1 MIRAPGPFWQHDRV
15 RGELSRTERPNRAT
29 VTLALVNGRGER
41 QEFVFDE
48 RSTCL
53 IGRGEDCSP
62 RLPNDEHHRSVS
74 RHHCMV
80 DINPPDVR
88 IRDFGSRN
96 GTYVNGV
103 KIGQRDPGQSAAQGR
118 GLGFQERDLKDGDEV
133 RLGRSVAFQVS
144 VKLPPE
150 AATTVVLGAHLAET
164 LPPPGCVKCGREIT
178 HELGIRGAA
187 GTGEYVCESC
197 QANPEDVM
205 TLLVKL
211 AQAGTRGDLSA
222 IAEYTLL
229 GELGRG
235 GMGAVYLARHK
246 TTGQLVALKLML
258 PKVAANETSR
268 ARFMREV
275 ELTRMLRHPN
285 IAALYEDGFAD
296 GAFFFTTE
304 YCEGG
309 SLDKL
314 LRIRGGKL
322 PADEA
327 VKYALDVLDGLEYA
341 HSRDVVHRD
350 LSPSN
355 ILLADTT
362 SGARAG
368 VGNGLGAG
376 ASAGAGP
383 DVGAGAGARAGA
395 RAGFGAGTS
404 LGFSASPIPGSGP
417 GSSLGAS
424 AGGGSGS
431 SGGGGAGG
439 RRHYGAPTSYVAKVG
454 DFGLGKAFD
463 QAGLSGLTRTGAK
476 AGKPWYLARQQVVNF
491 KQVPKAVD
499 LWALAACLYRCLTG
513 TYVRDFPDD
522 VDQWHV
528 ILYSSPV
535 PIRERDPSIP
545 HALAE
550 VIDEALREQ
559 PEIGFSTAA
568 AFRDALRQA
577 WPLG

>member
-1 MIRAPGPFWQHDRV
+1 V
-15 RGELSRTERPNRAT
+15 S
-29 VTLALVNGRGER
+29 LALVNGRGER

-74 RHHCMV
+74 RHHCML

-103 KIGQRDPGQSAAQGR
+103 KIGQRDPAHSAAQGR
-118 GLGFQERDLKDGDEV
+118 GLGLQERDLKDGDEV
-133 RLGRSVAFQVS
+133 RLGRSVAFRVS
-144 VKLPPE
+144 VRLPPE
-150 AATTVVLGAHLAET
+150 AATTIVLGAHLAET

-187 GTGEYVCESC
+187 SAGEFVCESC

-211 AQAGTRGDLSA
+211 AQAGARGDLSA

-246 TTGQLVALKLML
+246 ISGQHVALKLML
-258 PKVAANETSR
+258 PKVAANETAR

-275 ELTRMLRHPN
+275 ELTRMLRHTN

-314 LRIRGGKL
+314 LRIRGGRL
-322 PADEA
+322 PIDEA

-341 HSRDVVHRD
+341 HSRNVVHRD

-355 ILLADTT
+355 ILLADSTTT
-362 SGARAG
+362 SS
-368 VGNGLGAG
+368 
-376 ASAGAGP
+376 ASASTP
-383 DVGAGAGARAGA
+383 Y
-395 RAGFGAGTS
+395 
-404 LGFSASPIPGSGP
+404 L
-417 GSSLGAS
+417 
-424 AGGGSGS
+424 
-431 SGGGGAGG
+431 
-439 RRHYGAPTSYVAKVG
+439 AKVG

-499 LWALAACLYRCLTG
+499 VWALAACLYKCLTG

-528 ILYSSPV
+528 ILYSSPI

-545 HALAE
+545 RALAE

-577 WPLG
+577 WPIS

>member
-1 MIRAPGPFWQHDRV
+1 M
-15 RGELSRTERPNRAT
+15 RGELTRIERPARAT

-41 QEFVFDE
+41 SEFVFDE

-74 RHHCMV
+74 RHHCML

-103 KIGQRDPGQSAAQGR
+103 KIGQRDPAQSAAQGR
-118 GLGFQERDLKDGDEV
+118 GLGLQERDLKDGDEV
-133 RLGRSVAFQVS
+133 RLGRSVALHIS
-144 VKLPPE
+144 VNLPPE
-150 AATTVVLGAHLAET
+150 AATTVVIGAHLAET

-178 HELGIRGAA
+178 HELGARSGAA
-187 GTGEYVCESC
+187 TGEYVCQSC

-211 AQAGTRGDLSA
+211 AQAGTRSDLSA

-246 TTGQLVALKLML
+246 RTGQHVALKLML
-258 PKVAANETSR
+258 PKVAANETAK

-322 PADEA
+322 PIDEA

-341 HSRDVVHRD
+341 HSRNVVHRD

-355 ILLADTT
+355 ILLADAT
-362 SGARAG
+362 SSTNTGAA
-368 VGNGLGAG
+368 LG
-376 ASAGAGP
+376 SN
-383 DVGAGAGARAGA
+383 
-395 RAGFGAGTS
+395 
-404 LGFSASPIPGSGP
+404 
-417 GSSLGAS
+417 
-424 AGGGSGS
+424 
-431 SGGGGAGG
+431 
-439 RRHYGAPTSYVAKVG
+439 RHYGATTPYIAKVG

-499 LWALAACLYRCLTG
+499 VWALAACLYKCLTG

-535 PIRERDPSIP
+535 PIRDRDPSIP
-545 HALAE
+545 HALAA
-550 VIDEALREQ
+550 VIDEALREH
-559 PEIGFSTAA
+559 PEIGFATAA

-577 WPLG
+577 WPIP

>member
-1 MIRAPGPFWQHDRV
+1 
-15 RGELSRTERPNRAT
+15 

-74 RHHCMV
+74 RHHCML

-103 KIGQRDPGQSAAQGR
+103 KIGQRDPAQSAAQGR

-133 RLGRSVAFQVS
+133 RLGRSVAFRVS
-144 VKLPPE
+144 VTVPPE
-150 AATTVVLGAHLAET
+150 AAPTIAIGPGAHLAET
-164 LPPPGCVKCGREIT
+164 LPPPGCVKCSREIT
-178 HELGIRGAA
+178 HELSIRGVEA
-187 GTGEYVCESC
+187 GGEYVCESC

-211 AQAGTRGDLSA
+211 AQAGTRGDLRA

-246 TTGQLVALKLML
+246 TTGRLVALKLML
-258 PKVAANETSR
+258 PKVAANETAR
-268 ARFMREV
+268 ARFLREV

-285 IAALYEDGFAD
+285 IADLYEDGFAD

-314 LRIRGGKL
+314 LQVRGGRL
-322 PADEA
+322 PVDEA
-327 VKYALDVLDGLEYA
+327 VGYALDVLEGLEYA
-341 HSRDVVHRD
+341 HSRNVVHRD

-355 ILLADTT
+355 ILLADKT
-362 SGARAG
+362 SGSLRRYRA
-368 VGNGLGAG
+368 
-376 ASAGAGP
+376 
-383 DVGAGAGARAGA
+383 
-395 RAGFGAGTS
+395 
-404 LGFSASPIPGSGP
+404 
-417 GSSLGAS
+417 
-424 AGGGSGS
+424 SGS
-431 SGGGGAGG
+431 SSLAGSSALAG
-439 RRHYGAPTSYVAKVG
+439 SSGLAGSNGSSGSSSSHGSAGSTSPYVAKVG

-491 KQVPKAVD
+491 KQAPKAVD
-499 LWALAACLYRCLTG
+499 VWALAACLYRCLTG

-528 ILYSSPV
+528 ILYSSPI
-535 PIRERDPSIP
+535 PIRERDPNVP
-545 HALAE
+545 RALAE

-559 PEIGFSTAA
+559 PEIGFSSAA

-577 WPLG
+577 WPGG

>member
-1 MIRAPGPFWQHDRV
+1 V
-15 RGELSRTERPNRAT
+15 K
-29 VTLALVNGRGER
+29 LALVNGRGER
-41 QEFVFDE
+41 SEFVFDE

-74 RHHCMV
+74 RHHCML

-103 KIGQRDPGQSAAQGR
+103 KIGQRDPAQSAAQGR
-118 GLGFQERDLKDGDEV
+118 GLGLQERDLKDGDEV
-133 RLGRSVAFQVS
+133 RLGRSVAFRVS

-150 AATTVVLGAHLAET
+150 AATTIVLGAHLAET

-187 GTGEYVCESC
+187 STGEFVCESC

-246 TTGQLVALKLML
+246 TSGQHVALKLML
-258 PKVAANETSR
+258 PKVAANETAR

-275 ELTRMLRHPN
+275 ELTRMLRHAN

-322 PADEA
+322 PIDEA

-341 HSRDVVHRD
+341 HSRNVVHRD

-355 ILLADTT
+355 ILLADTIT
-362 SGARAG
+362 AASSGASTPY
-368 VGNGLGAG
+368 L
-376 ASAGAGP
+376 
-383 DVGAGAGARAGA
+383 
-395 RAGFGAGTS
+395 
-404 LGFSASPIPGSGP
+404 
-417 GSSLGAS
+417 
-424 AGGGSGS
+424 
-431 SGGGGAGG
+431 
-439 RRHYGAPTSYVAKVG
+439 AKVG

-499 LWALAACLYRCLTG
+499 VWALAACLYKCLTG

-528 ILYSSPV
+528 ILYSSPI

-545 HALAE
+545 RALAE

-577 WPLG
+577 WPIS

>member
-1 MIRAPGPFWQHDRV
+1 V
-15 RGELSRTERPNRAT
+15 K
-29 VTLALVNGRGER
+29 LALVNGRGER
-41 QEFVFDE
+41 SEFVFDE

-74 RHHCMV
+74 RHHCML

-103 KIGQRDPGQSAAQGR
+103 KIGQRDPAQSAAQGR
-118 GLGFQERDLKDGDEV
+118 GLGLQERDLKDGDEV
-133 RLGRSVAFQVS
+133 RLGRSVAFRVS

-150 AATTVVLGAHLAET
+150 AATTIVLGAHLAET

-187 GTGEYVCESC
+187 STGEFVCESC

-246 TTGQLVALKLML
+246 TSGQHVALKLML
-258 PKVAANETSR
+258 PKVAANETAR

-275 ELTRMLRHPN
+275 ELTRMLRHAN

-314 LRIRGGKL
+314 LRIRGGRL
-322 PADEA
+322 PIDEA

-341 HSRDVVHRD
+341 HSRNVVHRD

-355 ILLADTT
+355 ILLADTIT
-362 SGARAG
+362 AASSGASTPY
-368 VGNGLGAG
+368 L
-376 ASAGAGP
+376 
-383 DVGAGAGARAGA
+383 
-395 RAGFGAGTS
+395 
-404 LGFSASPIPGSGP
+404 
-417 GSSLGAS
+417 
-424 AGGGSGS
+424 
-431 SGGGGAGG
+431 
-439 RRHYGAPTSYVAKVG
+439 AKVG

-499 LWALAACLYRCLTG
+499 VWALAACLYKCLTG

-528 ILYSSPV
+528 ILYSSPI

-545 HALAE
+545 RALAE

-577 WPLG
+577 WPIS

>member
-1 MIRAPGPFWQHDRV
+1 M
-15 RGELSRTERPNRAT
+15 
-29 VTLALVNGRGER
+29 TLALVNGRGER
-41 QEFVFDE
+41 SEFVFDE

-74 RHHCMV
+74 RHHCML

-103 KIGQRDPGQSAAQGR
+103 KIGQRDPAQSAAQGR
-118 GLGFQERDLKDGDEV
+118 GLGLQERDLKDGDEV
-133 RLGRSVAFQVS
+133 RLGRSVALHIS

-150 AATTVVLGAHLAET
+150 AATTVVIGAHLAET

-178 HELGIRGAA
+178 HELGVRSGAA
-187 GTGEYVCESC
+187 TGEYVCASC

-211 AQAGTRGDLSA
+211 AQAGTRSDLSA

-246 TTGQLVALKLML
+246 RTGQHVALKLML
-258 PKVAANETSR
+258 PKVAANETAR

-322 PADEA
+322 PIDEA

-341 HSRDVVHRD
+341 HSRNVVHRD

-355 ILLADTT
+355 ILLADAT
-362 SGARAG
+362 SST
-368 VGNGLGAG
+368 NAG
-376 ASAGAGP
+376 AA
-383 DVGAGAGARAGA
+383 
-395 RAGFGAGTS
+395 
-404 LGFSASPIPGSGP
+404 LGSN
-417 GSSLGAS
+417 
-424 AGGGSGS
+424 
-431 SGGGGAGG
+431 
-439 RRHYGAPTSYVAKVG
+439 RHYGATAPYIAKVG

-499 LWALAACLYRCLTG
+499 VWALAACLYKCLTG
-513 TYVRDFPDD
+513 AYVRDFPDD

-545 HALAE
+545 HALAA
-550 VIDEALREQ
+550 VIDEALREH

-577 WPLG
+577 WPIP

>member
-1 MIRAPGPFWQHDRV
+1 M
-15 RGELSRTERPNRAT
+15 
-29 VTLALVNGRGER
+29 TLALVNGRGER

-48 RSTCL
+48 RSICL

-74 RHHCMV
+74 RHHCML

-103 KIGQRDPGQSAAQGR
+103 KIGQRDPAQSAAQGR

-133 RLGRSVAFQVS
+133 RLGRSVAFRVS
-144 VKLPPE
+144 VTVPVPPE
-150 AATTVVLGAHLAET
+150 AAPTIAIGPGAHLKET

-178 HELGIRGAA
+178 HELSIRGVEAS
-187 GTGEYVCESC
+187 GEYVCESC

-211 AQAGTRGDLSA
+211 AQAGTRGDLRA

-246 TTGQLVALKLML
+246 TTGRLVALKLML
-258 PKVAANETSR
+258 PKVAANETAR
-268 ARFMREV
+268 ARFLREV

-285 IAALYEDGFAD
+285 IADLYEDGFAD

-314 LRIRGGKL
+314 LQVRGGRL
-322 PADEA
+322 PVDEA
-327 VKYALDVLDGLEYA
+327 VGYALDVLEGLEYA
-341 HSRDVVHRD
+341 HSRNVVHRD

-355 ILLADTT
+355 ILLANAT
-362 SGARAG
+362 SG
-368 VGNGLGAG
+368 GLRRYGAG
-376 ASAGAGP
+376 
-383 DVGAGAGARAGA
+383 
-395 RAGFGAGTS
+395 
-404 LGFSASPIPGSGP
+404 GS
-417 GSSLGAS
+417 
-424 AGGGSGS
+424 SGS
-431 SGGGGAGG
+431 SGFAGASGSIGPVGSSGSSSLAGSSGSIGPVGSSGSSSLAGSTNSRGSSGSSSPSLSNGPLDPNG
-439 RRHYGAPTSYVAKVG
+439 RLDPNGSSGPNGPMGSSGPNDSAGPTSPYVAKVG

-491 KQVPKAVD
+491 KQAPKAVD
-499 LWALAACLYRCLTG
+499 VWALAACLYRCLTG

-528 ILYSSPV
+528 ILYSSPI
-535 PIRERDPSIP
+535 PIRERDPNVP

-550 VIDEALREQ
+550 VIDEALREH
-559 PEIGFSTAA
+559 PEIGFSSAA

-577 WPLG
+577 WPGA

>member
-1 MIRAPGPFWQHDRV
+1 MRG
-15 RGELSRTERPNRAT
+15 GELTRIERPSRTT

-41 QEFVFDE
+41 SEFVFDE

-62 RLPNDEHHRSVS
+62 QLPNDEHHRSVS
-74 RHHCMV
+74 RHHCML

-103 KIGQRDPGQSAAQGR
+103 KIGQRDPAQSAAQGR
-118 GLGFQERDLKDGDEV
+118 GLGLQERDLKDGDEV
-133 RLGRSVAFQVS
+133 RLGRSVAFHIS

-150 AATTVVLGAHLAET
+150 AATTVVIGPHLAET

-178 HELGIRGAA
+178 HELGVRGGAA
-187 GTGEYVCESC
+187 TGEYVCESC

-246 TTGQLVALKLML
+246 RTGQHVALKLML
-258 PKVAANETSR
+258 PKVAANETAR

-322 PADEA
+322 PIDEA

-341 HSRDVVHRD
+341 HSRNVVHRD

-355 ILLADTT
+355 ILLADATISA
-362 SGARAG
+362 SGSGGGVLGSANAG
-368 VGNGLGAG
+368 PSPSPGP
-376 ASAGAGP
+376 GAGP
-383 DVGAGAGARAGA
+383 G
-395 RAGFGAGTS
+395 
-404 LGFSASPIPGSGP
+404 ISG
-417 GSSLGAS
+417 L
-424 AGGGSGS
+424 
-431 SGGGGAGG
+431 
-439 RRHYGAPTSYVAKVG
+439 RRYGATTPYIAKVG

-499 LWALAACLYRCLTG
+499 VWALAACLYKCLTG
-513 TYVRDFPDD
+513 TYVRDFPND

-550 VIDEALREQ
+550 VIDEALHEQ

-577 WPLG
+577 WPIP

>member
-1 MIRAPGPFWQHDRV
+1 M
-15 RGELSRTERPNRAT
+15 T
-29 VTLALVNGRGER
+29 VTLALVNGRGQR

-74 RHHCMV
+74 RHHCML

-103 KIGQRDPGQSAAQGR
+103 KIGQRDPAQSAAQGR
-118 GLGFQERDLKDGDEV
+118 GLGLQERDLKDGDEV
-133 RLGRSVAFQVS
+133 RLGRSVAFHVS

-150 AATTVVLGAHLAET
+150 AATTIVLGAHLAET

-178 HELGIRGAA
+178 HELGIRGRGSAA
-187 GTGEYVCESC
+187 TGEFVCESC

-246 TTGQLVALKLML
+246 TSGQHVALKLML
-258 PKVAANETSR
+258 PKVAANETAR

-322 PADEA
+322 PIDEA

-341 HSRDVVHRD
+341 HSRNVVHRD

-355 ILLADTT
+355 ILLADAATAAAAG
-362 SGARAG
+362 SGA
-368 VGNGLGAG
+368 
-376 ASAGAGP
+376 STP
-383 DVGAGAGARAGA
+383 
-395 RAGFGAGTS
+395 
-404 LGFSASPIPGSGP
+404 
-417 GSSLGAS
+417 
-424 AGGGSGS
+424 
-431 SGGGGAGG
+431 
-439 RRHYGAPTSYVAKVG
+439 YVAKVG

-499 LWALAACLYRCLTG
+499 VWALAACLYKCLTG
-513 TYVRDFPDD
+513 TYARNFPDD

-528 ILYSSPV
+528 ILYSSPI

-545 HALAE
+545 RALAE

-559 PEIGFSTAA
+559 PEIGFSTAT

-577 WPLG
+577 WPIS

>member
-1 MIRAPGPFWQHDRV
+1 
-15 RGELSRTERPNRAT
+15 

-41 QEFVFDE
+41 SEFVFDE

-74 RHHCMV
+74 RHHCML

-103 KIGQRDPGQSAAQGR
+103 KIGQRDPAQSAAQGR
-118 GLGFQERDLKDGDEV
+118 GLGLQERDLKDGDEV
-133 RLGRSVAFQVS
+133 RLGRSVSFRVS

-178 HELGIRGAA
+178 HELGIRGPAA
-187 GTGEYVCESC
+187 ASEFVCESC

-211 AQAGTRGDLSA
+211 AQAGTRSDLSA

-246 TTGQLVALKLML
+246 TTAQHVALKLML
-258 PKVAANETSR
+258 PKVAANETAR

-314 LRIRGGKL
+314 LRTRGGKL
-322 PADEA
+322 PIDEA

-341 HSRDVVHRD
+341 HSRNVVHRD

-355 ILLADTT
+355 ILLAHPTT
-362 SGARAG
+362 AP
-368 VGNGLGAG
+368 
-376 ASAGAGP
+376 SAGPSNRTDINADPAIDAGTHH
-383 DVGAGAGARAGA
+383 
-395 RAGFGAGTS
+395 GAGTDNR
-404 LGFSASPIPGSGP
+404 
-417 GSSLGAS
+417 
-424 AGGGSGS
+424 AGTH
-431 SGGGGAGG
+431 GGAYAPAGNRAHADSPAYPSANG
-439 RRHYGAPTSYVAKVG
+439 LRRYGATTPYIAKVG

-499 LWALAACLYRCLTG
+499 VWALAACLYKCLTG

-528 ILYSSPV
+528 ILYSSPI
-535 PIRERDPSIP
+535 PIRERDQNIP
-545 HALAE
+545 RALAE

-577 WPLG
+577 WPLT

>member
-1 MIRAPGPFWQHDRV
+1 M
-15 RGELSRTERPNRAT
+15 
-29 VTLALVNGRGER
+29 TLTLVNGRGER

-62 RLPNDEHHRSVS
+62 RLPNDENHRSVS
-74 RHHCMV
+74 RHHCML

-133 RLGRSVAFQVS
+133 RLGRSVAFQIS

-178 HELGIRGAA
+178 HELGVRGGAE
-187 GTGEYVCESC
+187 TGEYVCESC

-322 PADEA
+322 PVDEA
-327 VKYALDVLDGLEYA
+327 VKYALDVLEGLEYA
-341 HSRDVVHRD
+341 HSRSVVHRD

-355 ILLADTT
+355 ILLADMT
-362 SGARAG
+362 SGATAG
-368 VGNGLGAG
+368 VGLG
-376 ASAGAGP
+376 SAPNADP
-383 DVGAGAGARAGA
+383 SVSL
-395 RAGFGAGTS
+395 GTS
-404 LGFSASPIPGSGP
+404 
-417 GSSLGAS
+417 
-424 AGGGSGS
+424 
-431 SGGGGAGG
+431 AGG
-439 RRHYGAPTSYVAKVG
+439 RRRYGAVAPYVAKVG

-499 LWALAACLYRCLTG
+499 VWALAACLYRCLTG

-535 PIRERDPSIP
+535 PIRDRDPSIP

-577 WPLG
+577 WPVG